1 MENKNNNKL
10 TYTLEVELSREDF
23 ELLKR
28 FSQMISE
35 DRNDVLATFV
45 SNQLQ
50 DVRDK
55 FGQYLDKSLGEDD

>member
-1 MENKNNNKL
+1 MNNNNKL